1 MARGRTVKY
10 PPKRG
15 NLKRSEVKRVVEKVV
30 LGRHG
35 GGTTT
40 SEVSK
45 MREMRKYRD
54 YLIERLADHEEAVA
68 YLQTSQEEYQKDGD
82 AVAFLLALQS
92 IAEAQA
98 ENNELASQV
107 YSLSGDVH
115 RSRGEH
121 DLAIE
126 DYDTVIKL
134 TNTVIETDPNN
145 AEAYIRRGMA
155 YHHKREHGS
164 AIENFTKAIELD
176 PSIPQL
182 YLARGITYHYE
193 GEYDFAIE
201 DATKALELSPDNV
214 QAYRNRGLVYQSKG
228 DYDRSKDDYD
238 RAIEDFTKAIDLNPN
253 DASTYCGRG
262 NAYQSKGDYDRSK
275 DDYDRAIAD
284 FTKAID
290 LNPKETT
297 LITAYCLVAVTLIT
311 AKAIMTT
318 P

>member
-40 SEVSK
+40 SGISK

-54 YLIERLADHEEAVA
+54 YLIEELSDPEEATA
-68 YLQTSQEEYQKDGD
+68 YLEVSREEYQKDGD
-82 AVAFLLALQS
+82 AVAFLLALQN

-98 ENNELASQV
+98 ENDELVSQV
-107 YSLSGDVH
+107 YLLSGEVH
-115 RSRGEH
+115 LSRGEH

-126 DYDTVIKL
+126 DYGTVIQL

-145 AEAYIRRGMA
+145 AEAYIRRGIA
-155 YHHKREHGS
+155 YHHKGESGF

-176 PSIPQL
+176 PNIHQL

-193 GEYDFAIE
+193 GEYDFA
-201 DATKALELSPDNV
+201 
-214 QAYRNRGLVYQSKG
+214 Y
-228 DYDRSKDDYD
+228 
-238 RAIEDFTKAIDLNPN
+238 
-253 DASTYCGRG
+253 
-262 NAYQSKGDYDRSK
+262 
-275 DDYDRAIAD
+275 
-284 FTKAID
+284 
-290 LNPKETT
+290 
-297 LITAYCLVAVTLIT
+297 
-311 AKAIMTT
+311 
-318 P
+318 